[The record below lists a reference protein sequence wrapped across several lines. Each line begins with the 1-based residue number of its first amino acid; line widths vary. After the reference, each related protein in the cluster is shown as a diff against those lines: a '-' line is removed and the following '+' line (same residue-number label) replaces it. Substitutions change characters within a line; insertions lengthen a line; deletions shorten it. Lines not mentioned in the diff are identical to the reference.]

1 MLVSE
6 ISRQFPQCRPVFE
19 KYGIAG
25 CGGADGPPEP
35 LFIFAAA
42 HRVPLPDLVN
52 ELNQA
57 IRGEWR
63 EEEKL
68 TAGDV
73 AVEEAKAEQ
82 LYKRFIAAALLV
94 ALTVGFGLGAINLTR
109 IAAARS
115 YSDISGV
122 LKQIHGHAQIF
133 GWVGLFVMGVAFHAV
148 PRFKMVALPS
158 LRAANAC
165 LALMV
170 AGIVVRIFAQPFGWR
185 WALLASGIMELSS
198 VGTFLWLLATIA
210 GRSKQSR
217 EFYEKFIGASVGWF
231 ALLAIWNMY
240 AVGLMFARRSTG
252 IAPALDAWM
261 IHVGLF
267 GFISNMIFAFALRVL
282 PHFLGLRETKV
293 RAANAAFW
301 LWNGAILCR
310 YQFVWQRERLDL
322 LASCLEF
329 GAALLFVWAVG
340 IFAKRR
346 VKVQIAGVDNTFAW
360 FIYLGFAWLVLD
372 VLQPFHADLPRLTA
386 SARHGMAVGFILSII
401 MGVAYRILPIFNGVN
416 LHSPRAMRA
425 SFWLHAAG
433 TTLILAMAYSARR
446 EQPWMFNWAAASGW
460 CVAAAVVLFAWNLWM
475 TLRTKAE
482 KFTKDSRAQLNT
494 RVAELLEVYPD
505 LRVVLIHGGLGGLAA
520 MRHNP
525 PRFVTL
531 EFAARRHSIDPVPL
545 VKLLN
550 EEIQR
555 RTMNTVQITKEMIV
569 RDVTNRWPQTV
580 NVFGK
585 HKVDFCCGGA
595 HSIEQTARAK
605 GCRDVDAL
613 LADLNDSVK

>member
-1 MLVSE
+1 MIEHSMLVSE
-6 ISRQFPQCRPVFE
+6 VNRQYPQCRPVFE

-25 CGGADGPPEP
+25 CGGPEGPQEP

-42 HRVPLPDLVN
+42 HRVPLPELLD

-57 IRGEWR
+57 VRGEWKA
-63 EEEKL
+63 EAKL
-68 TAGDV
+68 TAGDA

-82 LYKRFIAAALLV
+82 LYNRFIAAALLV
-94 ALTVGFGLGAINLTR
+94 ALTVGFTLGAINLTR

-133 GWVGLFVMGVAFHAV
+133 GWVGLFVMGVALHAV
-148 PRFKMVALPS
+148 PRFKMVGLPS

-165 LALMV
+165 LVLMV
-170 AGIVVRIFAQPFGWR
+170 AGILVRTFAQPFVWR
-185 WALLASGIMELSS
+185 WALLASGLMELAG
-198 VGTFLWLLATIA
+198 VGIFTGLLATIA
-210 GRSKQSR
+210 ARSKQSR
-217 EFYEKFIGASVGWF
+217 EFYEKFIGAGIGW
-231 ALLAIWNMY
+231 LATLAVWNLY
-240 AVGLMFARRSTG
+240 AVTLMFVRRSPG
-252 IAPALDAWM
+252 IPPALDAWM
-261 IHVGLF
+261 IHIGLF
-267 GFISNMIFAFALRVL
+267 GFISNMIFAFSLRVL

-301 LWNGAILCR
+301 LWNAAILCR
-310 YQFVWQRERLDL
+310 YPVAAQRERLDL
-322 LASCLEF
+322 TASCLELV
-329 GAALLFVWAVG
+329 AALLFVWAVG

-346 VKVQIAGVDNTFAW
+346 VQVQIAGVDNTFAW

-386 SARHGMAVGFILSII
+386 SARHGMAVGFIVSVI
-401 MGVAYRILPIFNGVN
+401 MGVSYRILPIFNGVN
-416 LHSPRAMRA
+416 LHSARALRV

-460 CVAAAVVLFAWNLWM
+460 CVAAGIAL
-475 TLRTKAE
+475 
-482 KFTKDSRAQLNT
+482 FTKETHATPNT
-494 RVAELLEVYPD
+494 RVADLLEVYPD
-505 LRVVLIHGGLGGLAA
+505 LRPVLIHGGLGGLAS

-531 EFAARRHSIDPVPL
+531 EFAARRHGLDPAPL

-550 EEIQR
+550 EEIQKR
-555 RTMNTVQITKEMIV
+555 RT
-569 RDVTNRWPQTV
+569 
-580 NVFGK
+580 
-585 HKVDFCCGGA
+585 A
-595 HSIEQTARAK
+595 A
-605 GCRDVDAL
+605 
-613 LADLNDSVK
+613 

>member
-1 MLVSE
+1 MDVIQSTMLVSS

-19 KYGIAG
+19 KYGLGG

-42 HRVPLPDLVN
+42 HHVSLPELVN

-57 IRGEWR
+57 ARGEWR
-63 EEEKL
+63 DEAHL

-73 AVEEAKAEQ
+73 AVAEAKSEQ

-94 ALTVGFGLGAINLTR
+94 ALTVGFTLGAINLTR

-115 YSDISGV
+115 YADISGV

-133 GWVGLFVMGVAFHAV
+133 GWVGLFIMGVALHAV
-148 PRFKMVALPS
+148 PRFKMVGLPS

-165 LALMV
+165 LGLMV
-170 AGIVVRIFAQPFGWR
+170 TGVIVRTFAQPFVWR
-185 WALLASGIMELSS
+185 WSLLVSGVMELASVGIF
-198 VGTFLWLLATIA
+198 VWLLAAIA
-210 GRSKQSR
+210 GRSKQTR
-217 EFYEKFIGASVGWF
+217 EFYEKFIGASIGWF
-231 ALLAIWNMY
+231 AVLAVWNMS
-240 AVGLMFARRSTG
+240 AVALMFTRGVPG
-252 IAPALDAWM
+252 IPPVLDAWM
-261 IHVGLF
+261 IQVGLF

-282 PHFLGLRETKV
+282 PHFLGLRDTKV
-293 RAANAAFW
+293 WAANIAFW
-301 LWNGAILCR
+301 FWNAAVLCR
-310 YQFVWQRERLDL
+310 YPIAWQRERLDWT
-322 LASCLEF
+322 ASCLELVA
-329 GAALLFVWAVG
+329 GLLFIWAVG

-346 VKVQIAGVDNTFAW
+346 VTVQIAGVDKTFAW

-372 VLQPFHADLPRLTA
+372 VIQPFHADLPRLTA

-416 LHSPRAMRA
+416 FHSPRAMRV

-433 TTLILAMAYSARR
+433 TSLILAMAYSARR

-460 CVAAAVVLFAWNLWM
+460 CVAAALALFAWNLWM
-475 TLRTKAE
+475 TLRVKAE
-482 KFTKDSRAQLNT
+482 KFTKDSLAQLNT
-494 RVAELLEVYPD
+494 RVVELLEVYPD
-505 LRVVLIHGGLGGLAA
+505 LRPVLIHGGLGGLAS

-531 EFAARRHSIDPVPL
+531 EFAARRHGIDPAPL

-555 RTMNTVQITKEMIV
+555 RK
-569 RDVTNRWPQTV
+569 P
-580 NVFGK
+580 
-585 HKVDFCCGGA
+585 
-595 HSIEQTARAK
+595 
-605 GCRDVDAL
+605 
-613 LADLNDSVK
+613 

>member
-1 MLVSE
+1 MSVINQSMLVSDV
-6 ISRQFPQCRPVFE
+6 SREFPQCRPVFE
-19 KYGIAG
+19 KYGITG

-42 HRVPLPDLVN
+42 HRVPLPELVN

-57 IRGEWR
+57 ARGEWR
-63 EEEKL
+63 EEAKL
-68 TAGDV
+68 AAGDI
-73 AVEEAKAEQ
+73 AVDEAKSEQ

-94 ALTVGFGLGAINLTR
+94 ALTVGFTLGAINLTR

-133 GWVGLFVMGVAFHAV
+133 GWVGLFIMGVAFHAV

-170 AGIVVRIFAQPFGWR
+170 AGIVVRTFAQPFAWR
-185 WALLASGIMELSS
+185 WPLLASGIMELLS
-198 VGTFLWLLATIA
+198 VGIFVWLVAMIA
-210 GRSKQSR
+210 RQSKQGR
-217 EFYEKFIGASVGWF
+217 EHYEKFIAASVGWF
-231 ALLAIWNMY
+231 AVLAVWNMI
-240 AVGLMFARRSTG
+240 AVAQMFARRSTG
-252 IAPALDAWM
+252 IPPMLDAWM

-267 GFISNMIFAFALRVL
+267 GFISNMIFAFTRRVL

-293 RAANAAFW
+293 RAADAAFW
-301 LWNGAILCR
+301 LWNTSILCR
-310 YQFVWQRERLDL
+310 YPVAWQRDALDL
-322 LASCLEF
+322 TASWLELVS
-329 GAALLFVWAVG
+329 ALLFVWAVG

-346 VKVQIAGVDNTFAW
+346 VKVRIAGVDNTFAW

-372 VLQPFHADLPRLTA
+372 VIQPFHADLPRLTA
-386 SARHGMAVGFILSII
+386 SARHGMAVGFIVSII

-416 LHSPRAMRA
+416 LHSPRVMRV
-425 SFWLHAAG
+425 SFWLHAVG
-433 TTLILAMAYSARR
+433 TSLILAMAYSARR
-446 EQPWMFNWAAASGW
+446 EQPCMFDWAAASGW
-460 CVAAAVVLFAWNLWM
+460 CVAAAVALFAWNLWM
-475 TLRTKAE
+475 TLRTKAD
-482 KFTKDSRAQLNT
+482 KFTNDSEAKLNT

-505 LRVVLIHGGLGGLAA
+505 LRPVLIHGGLGGLAA

-531 EFAARRHSIDPVPL
+531 EFAARRHGIDPAPL

-555 RTMNTVQITKEMIV
+555 RK
-569 RDVTNRWPQTV
+569 
-580 NVFGK
+580 
-585 HKVDFCCGGA
+585 
-595 HSIEQTARAK
+595 
-605 GCRDVDAL
+605 L
-613 LADLNDSVK
+613 